1 MESSRTRGQEKKSFS
16 LSLILL
22 FAFSCTP
29 VWAQTFEAGAHVAI
43 SQWSEFDGNDVGL
56 GGRFT
61 WKPLPLIGV
70 DADLTWYPSDFP
82 SGVISFSGS
91 RIEGLF
97 GVTVGPKIAHLRPFV
112 KGAAGFLKAAEA
124 PIVFAC
130 VAIFPPP
137 LACLMAGGQTL
148 PAYEIGG
155 GVEIDA
161 SSRTF
166 IRADVSDRIL
176 KYPGPAFDANFV
188 RRDDAFFGG
197 AIRFTL
203 GAAVRF

>member
-1 MESSRTRGQEKKSFS
+1 MKRVEHKRLTVIS
-16 LSLILL
+16 LSLVLL
-22 FAFSCTP
+22 FFFSWSP
-29 VWAQTFEAGAHVAI
+29 VFAQSLAADAHVSAAK
-43 SQWSEFDGNDVGL
+43 WSEFDGHDAGI
-56 GGRFT
+56 GGRLT

-82 SGVISFSGS
+82 SGAVPFSGS

-97 GVTVGPKIAHLRPFV
+97 GVTVGPKIDRIRPFA
-112 KGAAGFLKAAEA
+112 KATAGFLNVADS
-124 PIVFAC
+124 PIAFAC

-137 LACLMAGGQTL
+137 LACVMAGGHTM

-161 SSRTF
+161 STRSF

-176 KYPGPAFDANFV
+176 KYPGPTFDSNFE
-188 RRDDAFFGG
+188 RRDDGFFGG

-203 GAAVRF
+203 GAGIRF